1 MLDIGWQELFLI
13 CVVALVVL
21 GPKDLPTAMRAVA
34 RVVIKVRGLSR
45 EFQSGVADMLREAEL
60 DDLKRKVSEG
70 GRVDLGKAVKDV
82 VDPTGTLTEDFDPAD
97 FARRLKQEVEGGPPT
112 GPRAAARSSE
122 PAAPEPASPEPAS
135 PEPAAP
141 EPAASQP
148 PSPEA
153 TAPEAPT
160 ATPAPQPAA
169 ASVRPSAAAGASHE

>member
-1 MLDIGWQELFLI
+1 MLGIGWQELFLI
-13 CVVALVVL
+13 CIVALVVL

-34 RVVIKVRGLSR
+34 RVVVKVRGLSR

-70 GRVDLGKAVKDV
+70 GRVDLGKAVKDA

-112 GPRAAARSSE
+112 GPRAAAS
-122 PAAPEPASPEPAS
+122 S

-141 EPAASQP
+141 EPAAPEPAAPEPTAPQP
-148 PSPEA
+148 QSSEA
-153 TAPEAPT
+153 TAPEPPT
-160 ATPAPQPAA
+160 AAPAPQPAA
-169 ASVRPSAAAGASHE
+169 ASVRPSAAAGAAHE

>member
-13 CVVALVVL
+13 CIVALVVL

-34 RVVIKVRGLSR
+34 RVVVKVRGLSR

-60 DDLKRKVSEG
+60 DDLKRKVNEG
-70 GRVDLGKAVKDV
+70 GRVDLGKAVKDA

-112 GPRAAARSSE
+112 GPRAAA
-122 PAAPEPASPEPAS
+122 PS

-141 EPAASQP
+141 EAAAPQP
-148 PSPEA
+148 QSSEA
-153 TAPEAPT
+153 TAPEPPT

-169 ASVRPSAAAGASHE
+169 ASVGPSAAAGAAHE

>member
-13 CVVALVVL
+13 CIVALVVL

-34 RVVIKVRGLSR
+34 RVVVKVRGLSR

-70 GRVDLGKAVKDV
+70 GRVDLGKAVKDA

-112 GPRAAARSSE
+112 GPRAAASSPQPAAPQPAAAE
-122 PAAPEPASPEPAS
+122 PAAP
-135 PEPAAP
+135 
-141 EPAASQP
+141 QP
-148 PSPEA
+148 QSSEA
-153 TAPEAPT
+153 TAPEPSP

-169 ASVRPSAAAGASHE
+169 ASVRPSAAAGAAHE

>member
-21 GPKDLPTAMRAVA
+21 GPKDLPTAMRTLA

-70 GRVDLGKAVKDV
+70 GRVDLGKAVKDA

-122 PAAPEPASPEPAS
+122 PAS

-141 EPAASQP
+141 EPAAPQP

-153 TAPEAPT
+153 TAPEPPT

>member
-21 GPKDLPTAMRAVA
+21 GPKDLPTAMRALA
-34 RVVIKVRGLSR
+34 RVVVKVRGLSR

-70 GRVDLGKAVKDV
+70 GRVDLGKAVKDA

-97 FARRLKQEVEGGPPT
+97 FARRLKQEVEAGPPT
-112 GPRAAARSSE
+112 GPRAAA
-122 PAAPEPASPEPAS
+122 PS

-141 EPAASQP
+141 EPAAPQP

-153 TAPEAPT
+153 AVPEPPT

-169 ASVRPSAAAGASHE
+169 ASVVRPSAGTGATHE

>member
-34 RVVIKVRGLSR
+34 RVVVKVRGLSR

-70 GRVDLGKAVKDV
+70 GRVDLGKAVKDA

-112 GPRAAARSSE
+112 GPRAAAQ
-122 PAAPEPASPEPAS
+122 SPQADGPQ
-135 PEPAAP
+135 PAAP
-141 EPAASQP
+141 EPAAPQP
-148 PSPEA
+148 PSSEA
-153 TAPEAPT
+153 TAPELPT

-169 ASVRPSAAAGASHE
+169 ASVGPSAAAGAPHE

>member
-21 GPKDLPTAMRAVA
+21 GPKDLPTAMRALA
-34 RVVIKVRGLSR
+34 RVVVKVRGLSR

-70 GRVDLGKAVKDV
+70 GRVDLGKAVKDA

-97 FARRLKQEVEGGPPT
+97 FARRLKEEVEAGPPT
-112 GPRAAARSSE
+112 GPRAVA
-122 PAAPEPASPEPAS
+122 PA

-141 EPAASQP
+141 EPAAPESAVTEP
-148 PSPEA
+148 PAA
-153 TAPEAPT
+153 TAP
-160 ATPAPQPAA
+160 PQPDAA
-169 ASVRPSAAAGASHE
+169 LSRPSATAGVDRAGAVNE

>member
-34 RVVIKVRGLSR
+34 RVVVKVRGLSR

-70 GRVDLGKAVKDV
+70 GRVDLGKAVKDA

-97 FARRLKQEVEGGPPT
+97 FARRLKQEVEAGPPT
-112 GPRAAARSSE
+112 GPRAAASSPKPAGPKPAGPQPAAAE
-122 PAAPEPASPEPAS
+122 PAAPEP
-135 PEPAAP
+135 
-141 EPAASQP
+141 

-153 TAPEAPT
+153 AVPEPPT

-169 ASVRPSAAAGASHE
+169 ASVRPSAAAGATHE

>member
-34 RVVIKVRGLSR
+34 RVVVKVRGLSR

-70 GRVDLGKAVKDV
+70 GRVDLGKAVKDA

-122 PAAPEPASPEPAS
+122 PAAPEPAAPEA
-135 PEPAAP
+135 AAP
-141 EPAASQP
+141 QP

-153 TAPEAPT
+153 AAPEPPT

-169 ASVRPSAAAGASHE
+169 ASVRPSAAAGATHE

>member
-13 CVVALVVL
+13 CIVALVVL

-34 RVVIKVRGLSR
+34 RVVVKVRGLSR

-70 GRVDLGKAVKDV
+70 GRVDLGKAVKDA

-112 GPRAAARSSE
+112 GPRAAAS
-122 PAAPEPASPEPAS
+122 S

-141 EPAASQP
+141 EPTAPQP
-148 PSPEA
+148 QSSEA
-153 TAPEAPT
+153 TAPEPPT

-169 ASVRPSAAAGASHE
+169 ASVRPSAAAGAAHE